1 MVDVDD
7 DRIRL
12 DAILEL
18 NRWRKGR
25 REEETRRA
33 LLAFWPNFSPKMS
46 KSLPGSTYILT
57 MAKIRSIKYSDL

>member
-1 MVDVDD
+1 MGRRRAMVDVDD

-12 DAILEL
+12 DGILEL

-33 LLAFWPNFSPKMS
+33 LLAFWRQ
-46 KSLPGSTYILT
+46 LL
-57 MAKIRSIKYSDL
+57 A